1 VRKLLLLLALT
12 ALLTGCG
19 NGGVRGDLSATGG
32 NIGKI
37 RAGGLDFS
45 LLVTPRAANAKH
57 PFGWKLKG
65 PFAFGDVPTAHV
77 VYTQIANG
85 KTADVTLVLDK
96 SGGYAIAN
104 GKRRSLTD
112 SNLKELRGSAT
123 RVRSAS
129 SLDISKWVTS
139 ASSCGARCANG
150 KLDVAAAANTLLQIA
165 GSSQV
170 LSDAERQQLAD
181 ATRDATYRAQ
191 WNAKHVLS
199 DLKLHMDIGFKA
211 PPKLKA
217 ALGELVG
224 ATFDLHLGLQHP
236 QT

>member
-1 VRKLLLLLALT
+1 VRKIALLIPLT
-12 ALLTGCG
+12 ALLAGCG
-19 NGGVRGDLSATGG
+19 GGGVRGDLSKTGG
-32 NIGKI
+32 SIGKI

-45 LLVTPRAANAKH
+45 LLVTPHAAKAKH

-65 PFAFGDVPTAHV
+65 PFAFGPVPTAHV

-85 KTADVTLVLDK
+85 NSADVTLVMDK
-96 SGGYAIAN
+96 TGGYAVVN

-123 RVRSAS
+123 RVRGAGSV
-129 SLDISKWVTS
+129 DISKWIKT
-139 ASSCGARCANG
+139 ASSCGTRCAHG
-150 KLDVAAAANTLLQIA
+150 DLDVAAAANTLLQVA

-170 LSDAERQQLAD
+170 LSDAERKQLAD
-181 ATRDATYRAQ
+181 ATRNATYRAT
-191 WNAKHVLS
+191 WNDKHVLR
-199 DLKLHMDIGFKA
+199 DLKLHLDIGFKA

-217 ALGELVG
+217 ALGKLVG
-224 ATFDLHLGLQHP
+224 AAFDLHLVVQHP